1 MKKKKVM
8 SVVLAAI
15 MTVGLLSGC
24 GTSKESDSKEG
35 EQVTLNYWT
44 WFPSTDQI
52 EETVKAFEKENPDIK
67 INMTVMESKAFQ
79 EKVPLALST
88 EEDIDVIG
96 VQPSAFAEEVQ
107 DYLANLDELMPEAA
121 GEDWKELYSEKCL
134 EQGNHLTSGDTKM
147 LVLTNSGSMIGYYNA
162 ALLKELGCDVP
173 KTIEEYKVAAEKLKE
188 KYPDKYA
195 GVFAGKDAWVMDE
208 MMLTV
213 LGQQGDYYNQWRYDG
228 ADVDSKEYKM
238 AFEGFKKFFDEGIFT
253 KDTLDLD
260 YASATE
266 EFTNGNALVYYMGSW
281 ESPLL
286 SKQLREKN
294 GIELEDVGA
303 MALPIVEK
311 DGTASVRS
319 YIDSGIGIVVY
330 SEKKE
335 AAANL
340 EAGKKFL
347 EENAKKEGV
356 VTTASGLQYKVI
368 TEGKGEAPKSGD
380 TISVK
385 YKGTTTDGKVFD
397 EQKEPVDFPL
407 ANMIPGWVEGLQLMK
422 PGAHYE
428 FYIPAD
434 LAYGEAGA
442 GDVIKPN
449 SVLVFDVELVEVKH
463 PEKDAADK
471 K

>member
-24 GTSKESDSKEG
+24 GTSKESDSKDG

-173 KTIEEYKVAAEKLKE
+173 KTIEEYK
-188 KYPDKYA
+188 
-195 GVFAGKDAWVMDE
+195 
-208 MMLTV
+208 
-213 LGQQGDYYNQWRYDG
+213 
-228 ADVDSKEYKM
+228 M

-319 YIDSGIGIVVY
+319 YIDSGIGIVDY

-335 AAANL
+335 AAAKFVAYL
-340 EAGKKFL
+340 ALGEGADIFGKQL
-347 EENAKKEGV
+347 TGTSAKKEFSVDESLFASDTAKQGWDTV
-356 VTTASGLQYKVI
+356 VELINNGTADRNNVSGYSDI
-368 TEGKGEAPKSGD
+368 EGAEVQSYINGTKTVDEALK
-380 TISVK
+380 TC
-385 YKGTTTDGKVFD
+385 
-397 EQKEPVDFPL
+397 QKEWTS
-407 ANMIPGWVEGLQLMK
+407 GK
-422 PGAHYE
+422 Y
-428 FYIPAD
+428 
-434 LAYGEAGA
+434 
-442 GDVIKPN
+442 
-449 SVLVFDVELVEVKH
+449 
-463 PEKDAADK
+463 
-471 K
+471 

>member
-213 LGQQGDYYNQWRYDG
+213 LGQQGDYFNQWRYDG

-319 YIDSGIGIVVY
+319 YIDSGIGIVDY

-335 AAANL
+335 AAAKFVAYL
-340 EAGKKFL
+340 TLGEGADIFGKQL
-347 EENAKKEGV
+347 TGTSAKKEFSVDESLFASDTAKQGWDTV
-356 VTTASGLQYKVI
+356 VELINNGTADRNNVSGYSDI
-368 TEGKGEAPKSGD
+368 EGAEVQSYINGTKTVDEALK
-380 TISVK
+380 TC
-385 YKGTTTDGKVFD
+385 
-397 EQKEPVDFPL
+397 QKEWTS
-407 ANMIPGWVEGLQLMK
+407 GK
-422 PGAHYE
+422 Y
-428 FYIPAD
+428 
-434 LAYGEAGA
+434 
-442 GDVIKPN
+442 
-449 SVLVFDVELVEVKH
+449 
-463 PEKDAADK
+463 
-471 K
+471 

>member
-1 MKKKKVM
+1 MKKKGI
-8 SVVLAAI
+8 SVVLAGMLTI
-15 MTVGLLSGC
+15 GLLSGC
-24 GTSKESDSKEG
+24 GAAEKSDSG
-35 EQVTLNYWT
+35 DSVEQITLNYWT
-44 WFPSTDQI
+44 WFPSTDQLD
-52 EETVKAFEKENPDIK
+52 ETIKAFEKANPDIK

-107 DYLANLDELMPEAA
+107 DYLADLDEEMPKVA

-134 EQGNHLTSGDTKM
+134 EQGNKLTDGKTKM

-162 ALLKELGCDVP
+162 ALLEELGCEVP
-173 KTIEEYKVAAEKLKE
+173 KTLEEYKTVSEKLKE

-213 LGQQGDYYNQWRYDG
+213 LGQQGDYYNQWRYEE
-228 ADVDSKEYKM
+228 ADVDSKEYRA

-286 SKQLREKN
+286 SEKLREAN
-294 GIELEDVGA
+294 GIQLEDVGA
-303 MALPIVEK
+303 MALPVVEEG
-311 DGTASVRS
+311 GTATVRS
-319 YIDSGIGIVVY
+319 YIDSGIGIVDY

-335 AAANL
+335 AAAKFVAYL
-340 EAGKKFL
+340 TLGEGADIFGKQL
-347 EENAKKEGV
+347 TGTSAKKEFEVEESLFASEVAKQGWDTV
-356 VTTASGLQYKVI
+356 VELINTGTADRNNVSGYSDIEGAEVQSYINGTKTVDEALKTCQKEWASG
-368 TEGKGEAPKSGD
+368 
-380 TISVK
+380 K
-385 YKGTTTDGKVFD
+385 Y
-397 EQKEPVDFPL
+397 
-407 ANMIPGWVEGLQLMK
+407 
-422 PGAHYE
+422 
-428 FYIPAD
+428 
-434 LAYGEAGA
+434 
-442 GDVIKPN
+442 
-449 SVLVFDVELVEVKH
+449 
-463 PEKDAADK
+463 
-471 K
+471 